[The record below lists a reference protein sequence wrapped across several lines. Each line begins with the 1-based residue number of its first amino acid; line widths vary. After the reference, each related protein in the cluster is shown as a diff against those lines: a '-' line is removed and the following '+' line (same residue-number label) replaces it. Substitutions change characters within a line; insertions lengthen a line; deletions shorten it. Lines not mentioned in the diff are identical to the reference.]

1 MTTFLLV
8 RHAAHDWLGRGLAGR
23 MGDVSLNAQG
33 WLQAEALAGRLEGR
47 PIHAI
52 YSSPQPRTTQ
62 TVAAVAGRRRLKVNV
77 MPAFDE
83 IDFGDWTGREFAS
96 LEGDPQWREWNEH
109 RGSALVPGGEAFTDV
124 QQRAVHGIE
133 DLRVRHPERTVL
145 VVSHGDVIKAI
156 VATALGMSLDLLER
170 FEISP
175 ASVSVLEAG
184 EGWVQL
190 KVMNSQGPLPLGA

>member
-1 MTTFLLV
+1 VTTFLLV

>member
-1 MTTFLLV
+1 MTSFLLV

-23 MGDVSLNAQG
+23 LGNVSLNAQG
-33 WLQAEALAGRLEGR
+33 WLQAEALVDRLEGR

-52 YSSPQPRTTQ
+52 YSSPQPRATQ
-62 TVAAVAGRRRLKVNV
+62 TVAALAGRRRLKVQV

-83 IDFGDWTGREFAS
+83 IDFGAWTGREFGG
-96 LEGDPQWREWNEH
+96 LEGDPQWQAWNEH
-109 RGSALVPGGEAFTDV
+109 RGSARAPGGEAFAET

-133 DLRVRHPERTVL
+133 QLRVRHPERTVL
-145 VVSHGDVIKAI
+145 VASHADVIKAV

-170 FEISP
+170 FEIAP
-175 ASVSVLEAG
+175 ASISVLEAG

-190 KVMNSQGPLPLGA
+190 KLLNALGAIAPRP

>member
-33 WLQAEALAGRLEGR
+33 WLQAEALVGRLEGR

-62 TVAAVAGRRRLKVNV
+62 TAAAVAGRRRLKVNV

-83 IDFGDWTGREFAS
+83 IDFGDWTGREFAG
-96 LEGDPQWREWNEH
+96 LEGDPQWRDWNEH
-109 RGSALVPGGEAFTDV
+109 RGSARVPGGEAFADV
-124 QQRAVHGIE
+124 QQRAVLGIE
-133 DLRVRHPERTVL
+133 QLRVRHPERTVL
-145 VVSHGDVIKAI
+145 VVSHADVIKAI
-156 VATALGMSLDLLER
+156 VGTALGMSLDLLER

-184 EGWVQL
+184 EGWVQVKL
-190 KVMNSQGPLPLGA
+190 LNSQGALPLGA